1 MMSYLP
7 ALGRAGNKNFM
18 WGINMKTQIKF
29 QKILTLVSLI
39 IAALTFVFAL
49 VFLSGNL
56 SDLYGYFGKN
66 WSGIYK
72 YDGAD
77 EFLYAAQDFVSVLI
91 ILSIVYIVAVVTLYI
106 ASTNKRRNYYIT
118 NYISI
123 GLTIA
128 MATVVA
134 IFGII
139 FMSVLVAK
147 FYAIDWD
154 YLNDFIEKMR
164 SKGREL
170 NDVSQSPYMF
180 IIGYVVFLLALADAL
195 AWVYNLVWKI
205 KLMKGEKELLANGL
219 VKEVA

>member
-7 ALGRAGNKNFM
+7 AFGRAGNKNFM

-29 QKILTLVSLI
+29 QKILSIVSLV

-49 VFLSGNL
+49 IFLSGNL
-56 SDLYGYFGKN
+56 SDLCGYFGKN

-72 YDGAD
+72 YSGAD
-77 EFLYAAQDFVSVLI
+77 DFLYAAQDFVSALV
-91 ILSIVYIVAVVTLYI
+91 ILSIIYIIAVVTLYI
-106 ASTNKRRNYYIT
+106 ANTNKRRKYYIT

-123 GLTIA
+123 GFTIV
-128 MATVVA
+128 MAAVVA

-139 FMSVLVAK
+139 YMSVLISE

-154 YLNDFIEKMR
+154 ELNAFIEKMR
-164 SKGREL
+164 NRGREL

-180 IIGYVVFLLALADAL
+180 IIGYIVSLLALADAL
-195 AWVYNLVWKI
+195 AWAYNLVWKI
-205 KLMKGEKELLANGL
+205 KLMKGEKALLENGL